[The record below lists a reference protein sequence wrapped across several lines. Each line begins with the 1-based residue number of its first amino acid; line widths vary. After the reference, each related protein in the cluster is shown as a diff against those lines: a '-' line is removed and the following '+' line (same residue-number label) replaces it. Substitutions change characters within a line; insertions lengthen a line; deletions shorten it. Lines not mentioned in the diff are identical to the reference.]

1 MSTQQPPQDLSDA
14 LPASSPTSPTSLEA
28 SPAVTEEQPKERG
41 AARLWVKDHW
51 GAITRSIATAAIM
64 GMLTMAGTWFDEFT
78 TIWKLP
84 TRVITLEEEKA
95 AIDPARLKQL
105 ETTIQKLEDAQME
118 QSQALNDVKGK
129 LVLIESDLPHLQE
142 DMKEVKGDVKYLVRS
157 RTP

>member
-1 MSTQQPPQDLSDA
+1 
-14 LPASSPTSPTSLEA
+14 
-28 SPAVTEEQPKERG
+28 
-41 AARLWVKDHW
+41 
-51 GAITRSIATAAIM
+51 
-64 GMLTMAGTWFDEFT
+64 MLTMAGTWFDEFT